1 VNENYKEINVQDQE
15 QDENSVLNFYRRAV
29 QLRKN
34 LSCVRHGNYK
44 EYGKM
49 SSKLFAYSREDD
61 KQKILVVCSF
71 TEKHVKF
78 KAPAGF
84 DVKDAELVLCNYTQ
98 GREDTLNPYETRVY
112 LWKE

>member
-1 VNENYKEINVQDQE
+1 
-15 QDENSVLNFYRRAV
+15 
-29 QLRKN
+29 
-34 LSCVRHGNYK
+34 
-44 EYGKM
+44 
-49 SSKLFAYSREDD
+49 
-61 KQKILVVCSF
+61 
-71 TEKHVKF
+71 VKF